1 MYDATPIQCIAHGT
15 VTGSAAANPLPFTA
29 EGVLSITR
37 TSAGLTVITLDPGMP
52 GGGAVPIK
60 DSRIFIQPL
69 NAAQITPFP
78 LSIDSTVLKGF
89 TGPGNTGTSTFTV
102 QIWVTPAEPVDIDYD
117 FIIFRAGEAE

>member
-1 MYDATPIQCIAHGT
+1 MYDAAPLQCIAHGT

-29 EGVLSITR
+29 EGVLSISR
-37 TSAGLTVITLDPGMP
+37 TSLGLTVITLDPGLP

-69 NAAQITPFP
+69 NTAQITPFP
-78 LSIDSTVLKGF
+78 LSVVATVNKGF
-89 TGPGNTGTSTFTV
+89 APSGASTFTV

-117 FIIFRAGEAE
+117 FVIFRPGQAE